1 MTEQTFTSLWRWAL
15 WNSGKEHFCG
25 RNSKCKSPK
34 LEGCYIH
41 KQHEE
46 KVREEERRNVI
57 INGLSKKKKKKKK
70 LWFSVFVNF
79 LHHDWFQVT
88 TMMMGNVTL
97 EWGVHNWFSWAC
109 SHRHRTTML
118 VVPNRFIEMCSTQL
132 VIREMKIRT
141 TVKDHLTSVSVA
153 IIRKMK
159 TSRCW
164 RVYGEKGSSKLLV
177 GIQTCTAIERN
188 CVGIPHKAKN
198 KTTKDSVTLFH
209 SPSLLEMVTAYISER
224 HYWLLFIF
232 AIPIVWRV
240 YYSLTCMANVNLL
253 ESKTFLQEKRFF
265 LSTYLCSANKGVR
278 T

>member
-1 MTEQTFTSLWRWAL
+1 M
-15 WNSGKEHFCG
+15 K
-25 RNSKCKSPK
+25 
-34 LEGCYIH
+34 
-41 KQHEE
+41 

-57 INGLSKKKKKKKK
+57 INWLSKKKKKKKSCDFQCLSISYTMIDFK
-70 LWFSVFVNF
+70 LPPWWWGMWPWNEIC
-79 LHHDWFQVT
+79 T
-88 TMMMGNVTL
+88 TDAL
-97 EWGVHNWFSWAC
+97 EPVPIATEPQ
-109 SHRHRTTML
+109 RL

-141 TVKDHLTSVSVA
+141 TAKDHLTPVSVA

-164 RVYGEKGSSKLLV
+164 WVYGEKGSSKLLV

-188 CVGIPHKAKN
+188 CVGIPHKVKN
-198 KTTKDSVTLFH
+198 KTTKDSVALFH

-253 ESKTFLQEKRFF
+253 ESKTFLQEKKNF
-265 LSTYLCSANKGVR
+265 LSTYLCSTN
-278 T
+278 